1 MNWCF
6 DFLSGI
12 HFLTCDLYQAHLT
25 PVFTHILLLLL
36 AHILPY
42 TSLMSS
48 LLLPQD
54 SLKREYYANP
64 IDKATPE
71 EPAIIALSSEL
82 LRILISTLHY
92 SASHV
97 LILFQHPPTFFPG
110 FLLMFCEL
118 EIFCPG
124 QLLESKKD
132 YFRQKIVPCCC
143 YCSSLVVRETGRG

>member
-71 EPAIIALSSEL
+71 EPAINALFFNPSEL

-97 LILFQHPPTFFPG
+97 LILFQHPPTFSFICSVN
-110 FLLMFCEL
+110 L
-118 EIFCPG
+118 
-124 QLLESKKD
+124 K
-132 YFRQKIVPCCC
+132 YFVQVNCWNQKRTTFDRRSYRVVAIVLR
-143 YCSSLVVRETGRG
+143 SL